1 MRGSPPCLLPGATHH
16 HNRRGASPMPGPLR
30 LWMAGCCVCGSSS
43 RCCWCHLVVRARA
56 CVSWSPFVS
65 LAPGVHPCAS
75 RCGATC
81 CPGAA
86 SVGGMVTGGSH
97 LQAAR
102 PWAGN
107 SSLRRSA
114 QGHLPHCALCVF
126 TRANR
131 GGPAAGTGHPPG
143 HVLRST
149 GLAGTGCVDVHTHHG
164 YLLVLLLV
172 GLSADSSATASS
184 PFSAGP
190 FPSIVR
196 CVHVQL
202 FLQQACLCAACA
214 WACLLLQLP
223 GWGGPHQPAPT

>member
-1 MRGSPPCLLPGATHH
+1 
-16 HNRRGASPMPGPLR
+16 
-30 LWMAGCCVCGSSS
+30 
-43 RCCWCHLVVRARA
+43 VVRARA

-65 LAPGVHPCAS
+65 LLPGVHPCNS

-81 CPGAA
+81 FPGAA

-107 SSLRRSA
+107 SSLHRSA
-114 QGHLPHCALCVF
+114 QGAPPPLCPVCIHTGQQRCPAWQHRTPWACAAQH
-126 TRANR
+126 RAGWYR
-131 GGPAAGTGHPPG
+131 VCGRTHP
-143 HVLRST
+143 SSAT
-149 GLAGTGCVDVHTHHG
+149 W
-164 YLLVLLLV
+164 LVLLLV
-172 GLSADSSATASS
+172 GLPADPSATASS

-223 GWGGPHQPAPT
+223 GWGSPHQPAPT